1 MVAVNGFD
9 LSYFPDIQSREQVG
23 TLKKIQITFFKLEL
37 HKNYIYGI
45 LSSINVDLL
54 DNLWMIF

>member
-23 TLKKIQITFFKLEL
+23 TLKKILIQFFKLEL
-37 HKNYIYGI
+37 HKNYIYGM

-54 DNLWMIF
+54 DNL

>member
-23 TLKKIQITFFKLEL
+23 TLKKNTNNIFFKFEL

-54 DNLWMIF
+54 DNF